1 MLSPAVGRGP
11 FPTPVGPV
19 QRYRCPS
26 CHQEIFFRNTVCL
39 ACGIQLLFDPDRGF
53 SDMAETGH
61 PCANR
66 GQINCNWSA
75 DEPGALCLSC
85 QHTTVV
91 PDLSVPANIDR
102 WERIETVKRPLIL
115 MLHRLGLP
123 LFDEAGMPVP
133 RFELKGET
141 GDATAPRVLTG
152 HAEGTITLNIA
163 EADDAER
170 ERIRAE
176 MNEPYRTLTG
186 HLRHE
191 VAHHYWDV
199 LTEERPDR
207 LETLRAIF
215 GDDRQD
221 YGAALQAHY
230 AEGAPPDWAESY
242 ISAYATAHPWEDF
255 AETWAHV
262 FHLLDG
268 LETAQAFGLKA
279 PQDLPEGLERLVR
292 EPMPRLA
299 QAWVE
304 LTIALN
310 AVNEAMGHE
319 TFYPFVLAPPVVAK
333 QEAIRS
339 LIVEANSGDAAAAP
353 SGSALPR

>member
-1 MLSPAVGRGP
+1 MLPLAVGRGP

-75 DEPGALCLSC
+75 DKPGALCLSC

-123 LFDEAGMPVP
+123 LFDDAGMPVP

-333 QEAIRS
+333 QEAIRN
-339 LIVEANSGDAAAAP
+339 LIVEANSGEAAAAP

>member
-1 MLSPAVGRGP
+1 MLPPAVGRGP

-26 CHQEIFFRNTVCL
+26 CHQEIFFRNTACL

-133 RFELKGET
+133 RFELKAKPET
-141 GDATAPRVLTG
+141 PRHRG
-152 HAEGTITLNIA
+152 CSPAMQ
-163 EADDAER
+163 
-170 ERIRAE
+170 RARS
-176 MNEPYRTLTG
+176 PSISPRRTM
-186 HLRHE
+186 
-191 VAHHYWDV
+191 
-199 LTEERPDR
+199 P
-207 LETLRAIF
+207 
-215 GDDRQD
+215 
-221 YGAALQAHY
+221 
-230 AEGAPPDWAESY
+230 
-242 ISAYATAHPWEDF
+242 SASA
-255 AETWAHV
+255 
-262 FHLLDG
+262 
-268 LETAQAFGLKA
+268 
-279 PQDLPEGLERLVR
+279 
-292 EPMPRLA
+292 
-299 QAWVE
+299 
-304 LTIALN
+304 
-310 AVNEAMGHE
+310 
-319 TFYPFVLAPPVVAK
+319 
-333 QEAIRS
+333 
-339 LIVEANSGDAAAAP
+339 SG
-353 SGSALPR
+353 RR